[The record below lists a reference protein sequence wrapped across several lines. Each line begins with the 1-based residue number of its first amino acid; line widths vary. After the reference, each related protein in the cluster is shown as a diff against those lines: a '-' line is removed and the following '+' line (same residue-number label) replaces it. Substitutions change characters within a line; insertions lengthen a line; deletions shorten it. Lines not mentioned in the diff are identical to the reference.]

1 MWICFHRLERD
12 GFLNRPY
19 PQCWVVRESR
29 GVGGITVDGKALLAM
44 IWWIFPWLPFPCN
57 INKQR
62 SEFQINFKCASLTFG
77 QLETERR
84 TWKTKHTAKMVESLP
99 VVQFVFYIWWM
110 FFIFFMCLL
119 FFFIFIILI
128 IMVFRLD
135 LHLLSHLDIP
145 FDVMAET
152 FADHV
157 NLTYATRSF
166 HLLSFTPHTQVLISD
181 SGHRTQTRS

>member
-1 MWICFHRLERD
+1 MNF
-12 GFLNRPY
+12 
-19 PQCWVVRESR
+19 S
-29 GVGGITVDGKALLAM
+29 
-44 IWWIFPWLPFPCN
+44 WLSFPCN

-84 TWKTKHTAKMVESLP
+84 TWKTKQTAKMVESLP

-128 IMVFRLD
+128 IMVATLD
-135 LHLLSHLDIP
+135 LHFPTLIFLSMWWQKRLLIMLTSPMPHVPFTCVHSPPTLKYWYRIPDIAHRLRP
-145 FDVMAET
+145 DR
-152 FADHV
+152 
-157 NLTYATRSF
+157 NLRRIKS
-166 HLLSFTPHTQVLISD
+166 
-181 SGHRTQTRS
+181 